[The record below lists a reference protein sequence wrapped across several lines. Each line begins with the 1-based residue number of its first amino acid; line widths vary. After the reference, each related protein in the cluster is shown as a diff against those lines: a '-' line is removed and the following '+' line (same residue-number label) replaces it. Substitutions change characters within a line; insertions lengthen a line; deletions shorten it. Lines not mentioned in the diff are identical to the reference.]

1 MKKKTPQIHPI
12 ISKLQLKT
20 YIIQGNSS
28 REWLILNQPHTHTK
42 TQTLKIM
49 KQVLPPSPPCSFI
62 LGFHLRPAASEKMRK
77 AKPQRVT
84 APKPNFGQ
92 DKEDAVN
99 NIWGSFG
106 KGLRTQGHFL
116 LRWEISEAQI
126 SFLESA

>member
-1 MKKKTPQIHPI
+1 MVNPKPT
-12 ISKLQLKT
+12 T
-20 YIIQGNSS
+20 
-28 REWLILNQPHTHTK
+28 HTHKDPNPQNNETSA
-42 TQTLKIM
+42 T
-49 KQVLPPSPPCSFI
+49 PSPKFFY
-62 LGFHLRPAASEKMRK
+62 LGFHLRPAASEKIRK

-99 NIWGSFG
+99 NIWRSFG

-116 LRWEISEAQI
+116 LRWEIYEAQI